1 MVDLG
6 IQMVG
11 ASRQHD
17 AAALVF
23 LHPAQHFLAFFLH
36 ILMKLLHFCPGS
48 AYRLR
53 DFIPGNVEIIAQL
66 LIQPGNEHLFAL
78 EGEEGVAEINVR
90 IAQLFNIIFDVLRV
104 GGDNGAVVVV
114 VGIRI
119 LDALVGDARV
129 EDELQSLSQ
138 QPFHMA
144 VGQLGRIT
152 FGFAGNRLDSHL
164 VNFSVGF
171 RGKDHAEAKLCKKCI
186 PEGIV
191 FVHVQYPGD
200 TNRAPGRFLLRKRI
214 IGKQPLVLV
223 CKQVRYILAGLF
235 LTHTFFTAV
244 AGDEPPA
251 VAEFVDGHET
261 VVRTAVAAGHGG
273 GECQIL
279 DLLNGK
285 HGADRALLVA
295 LPGDEGSAEGAHD
308 TGDIRADGLAVGDLL
323 KAAENG
329 IIIEGT
335 ALDDNIF
342 AQLCGGRHLDDLE
355 QGVFDDGVS
364 QPCGDVRHRGT
375 LFLRLF
381 YLGVHEN
388 GAAGTQVDGM
398 FGKQRFLGEILYRVI

>member
-1 MVDLG
+1 
-6 IQMVG
+6 
-11 ASRQHD
+11 
-17 AAALVF
+17 
-23 LHPAQHFLAFFLH
+23 
-36 ILMKLLHFCPGS
+36 MKLLHFCPGS
-48 AYRLR
+48 VYRLR

-90 IAQLFNIIFDVLRV
+90 ISQLFYIIFDVLRV
-104 GGDNGAVVVV
+104 GGDDGAVVVV

-119 LDALVGDARV
+119 FDALIGDARV
-129 EDELQSLSQ
+129 EDEFQPLFQ
-138 QPFHMA
+138 QPFHMS
-144 VGQLGRIT
+144 VGQLGRVAL
-152 FGFAGNRLDSHL
+152 GFTGDGLDAHL
-164 VNFSVGF
+164 VDLPVGF
-171 RGKDHAEAKLCKKCI
+171 RGKDHAEAQFGKERI
-186 PEGIV
+186 PERV
-191 FVHVQYPGD
+191 VLVHVQYPGD
-200 TNRAPGRFLLRKRI
+200 THRATGRFLLRERI
-214 IGKQPLVLV
+214 IGKQPFILVG
-223 CKQVRYILAGLF
+223 KQVRHILAGLF
-235 LTHTFFTAV
+235 LAHTFFTAV
-244 AGDEPPA
+244 AGDEPTA

-261 VVRTAVAAGHGG
+261 VVGTAVAAGHGG
-273 GECQIL
+273 GEGQIL
-279 DLLNGK
+279 DLFNGK
-285 HGADRALLVA
+285 HGADRARLVA

-355 QGVFDDGVS
+355 QGVFDDRVG
-364 QPCGDVRHRGT
+364 QPCGNISHRGT